1 MEKILDTILSAVGV
15 ALATVLVAIIKS
27 VGNEAVEYLQAKKKV
42 ADQKIK
48 ESKYAELF
56 EVGKNIWNMVEE
68 KYRVTDNIE
77 TLAQS
82 KADMFDNMLLEKF
95 PHLTKEELIEVRQAL
110 AGEYNKGKAMLN
122 EDSLKQQA
130 NDVVVENN
138 KLKTENAELKNKLS
152 AISNFV
158 PTTENK

>member
-1 MEKILDTILSAVGV
+1 MEKILDPILSAVGV

-27 VGNEAVEYLQAKKKV
+27 VGNEAVEYLKAKKKV

-82 KADMFDNMLLEKF
+82 KADMFDKMLLEKF
-95 PHLTKEELIEVRQAL
+95 PHLTKEELIEVRQAI
-110 AGEYNKGKAMLN
+110 AGEYNKGKAMLH

-130 NDVVVENN
+130 TQLVKENE
-138 KLKTENAELKNKLS
+138 KLKLLNAE
-152 AISNFV
+152 
-158 PTTENK
+158 TENKLAAVKSLNESL

>member
-1 MEKILDTILSAVGV
+1 MEKILDPILSAVGV

-27 VGNEAVEYLQAKKKV
+27 VGNEAVEYLKTKKKV

-82 KADMFDNMLLEKF
+82 KADMFDKMLLEKF
-95 PHLTKEELIEVRQAL
+95 PHLTKEELIEVRQAI
-110 AGEYNKGKAMLN
+110 AGEVNKGKTLLH

-130 NDVVVENN
+130 TQLVEENE
-138 KLKTENAELKNKLS
+138 KLKLLNAE
-152 AISNFV
+152 
-158 PTTENK
+158 TENKLAAVKSLNESL

>member
-1 MEKILDTILSAVGV
+1 MEKILDPILSAVGV

-27 VGNEAVEYLQAKKKV
+27 VGNEAVEYLKTKKKV

-77 TLAQS
+77 NLAKS
-82 KADMFDNMLLEKF
+82 KAAMFDRMLLEKF
-95 PHLTKEELIEVRQAL
+95 PHLTEKELTEVRQAL
-110 AGEYNKGKAMLN
+110 AGEYNKGKAMLH

-130 NDVVVENN
+130 TQLVEENE
-138 KLKTENAELKNKLS
+138 KLKLLNAE
-152 AISNFV
+152 
-158 PTTENK
+158 TENKLAAVKSLNESL

>member
-1 MEKILDTILSAVGV
+1 MEKILDPILSAVGV

-27 VGNEAVEYLQAKKKV
+27 VGNEAVEYIQTKKKV

-82 KADMFDNMLLEKF
+82 KADMFDKMLLEKF

-130 NDVVVENN
+130 TQLVEENE
-138 KLKTENAELKNKLS
+138 KLKLLNAE
-152 AISNFV
+152 
-158 PTTENK
+158 TENKLAAVKSLNESL

>member
-1 MEKILDTILSAVGV
+1 MEKILDPILSAVGV

-48 ESKYAELF
+48 ESKYNELF

-77 TLAQS
+77 NLAKS
-82 KADMFDNMLLEKF
+82 KAALFDRMLLEKF
-95 PHLTKEELIEVRQAL
+95 PHLTECELAEVRQAL

-130 NDVVVENN
+130 TELIEENN
-138 KLKTENAELKNKLS
+138 KLKTEKAELNNKLT
-152 AISNFV
+152 AISNYV
-158 PTTENK
+158 PENN

>member
-1 MEKILDTILSAVGV
+1 MDKILEPILSAVGV

-27 VGNEAVEYLQAKKKV
+27 VGNSAIEYLQVKKKV

-48 ESKYAELF
+48 ESKYNELF

-77 TLAQS
+77 NLAKS
-82 KADMFDNMLLEKF
+82 KAALFDRMFLEKF
-95 PHLTKEELIEVRQAL
+95 PHLTEGELAEVRQAL
-110 AGEYNKGKAMLN
+110 AGEYNRGKAMLN

-130 NDVVVENN
+130 TELIEENN
-138 KLKTENAELKNKLS
+138 KLKTEKADLNNKLA
-152 AISNFV
+152 AISNYV
-158 PTTENK
+158 PENN

>member
-1 MEKILDTILSAVGV
+1 MEKILDPILSAVGV

-27 VGNEAVEYLQAKKKV
+27 VGNEAVEYLKTKKKV

-95 PHLTKEELIEVRQAL
+95 PHLTKEELIEVRQAI
-110 AGEYNKGKAMLN
+110 AGEVNKGKALLH

-130 NDVVVENN
+130 TQLVEENE
-138 KLKTENAELKNKLS
+138 KLKLLNAE
-152 AISNFV
+152 
-158 PTTENK
+158 TENKLAAVKSLNESL

>member
-15 ALATVLVAIIKS
+15 ALATVLIAIIKS

-48 ESKYAELF
+48 ESKYNELF

-77 TLAQS
+77 NLAKS
-82 KADMFDNMLLEKF
+82 KAAMFDRMLLEKF
-95 PHLTKEELIEVRQAL
+95 PHLTENELIEVRQAL

-130 NDVVVENN
+130 DKLIEENE
-138 KLKTENAELKNKLS
+138 KLKTEKADLNNKLA
-152 AISNFV
+152 AISNYV
-158 PTTENK
+158 PENN

>member
-1 MEKILDTILSAVGV
+1 MEKILDPILSAVGV

-27 VGNEAVEYLQAKKKV
+27 VGNSAVEYLQAKKKV

-48 ESKYAELF
+48 ESKYNELF

-77 TLAQS
+77 SLAKS
-82 KADMFDNMLLEKF
+82 KAALFDRMLLEKF
-95 PHLTKEELIEVRQAL
+95 PHLNEGELAEVRQAL

-130 NDVVVENN
+130 TELIEENN
-138 KLKTENAELKNKLS
+138 KLKTEKAELNNKLT
-152 AISNFV
+152 AISNYV
-158 PTTENK
+158 PENN

>member
-1 MEKILDTILSAVGV
+1 MEKILDPILSAVGV

-27 VGNEAVEYLQAKKKV
+27 VGNEAVEYLKTKKKV

-77 TLAQS
+77 NLAKS
-82 KADMFDNMLLEKF
+82 KAAMFDRMLLEKF
-95 PHLTKEELIEVRQAL
+95 PHLTEKELTEVRQAL
-110 AGEYNKGKAMLN
+110 AGEYNKGKAMLH

-130 NDVVVENN
+130 TQLVEENE
-138 KLKTENAELKNKLS
+138 KLKLLNAE
-152 AISNFV
+152 
-158 PTTENK
+158 TENKLAVVKSLNESL

>member
-1 MEKILDTILSAVGV
+1 MEKILDPILSAVGV

-27 VGNEAVEYLQAKKKV
+27 VGNEAVEYLKTKKKV

-82 KADMFDNMLLEKF
+82 KADMFDKMLLEKF
-95 PHLTKEELIEVRQAL
+95 PHLTKEELIEVRQAI
-110 AGEYNKGKAMLN
+110 AGEVNKGKTLLH

-130 NDVVVENN
+130 DKLIEENE
-138 KLKTENAELKNKLS
+138 KLKLLNAE
-152 AISNFV
+152 
-158 PTTENK
+158 TENKLAAVKSLNESL

>member
-48 ESKYAELF
+48 ESKYNELF

-95 PHLTKEELIEVRQAL
+95 PHLTKEELIEVRQAI
-110 AGEYNKGKAMLN
+110 AGEVNKGKAMLN

-130 NDVVVENN
+130 TQLVDENN
-138 KLKTENAELKNKLS
+138 KLKLLNAE
-152 AISNFV
+152 
-158 PTTENK
+158 TENKLAAVKSLNESL

>member
-1 MEKILDTILSAVGV
+1 MEKFLDPILSALGV
-15 ALATVLVAIIKS
+15 ALASVLVVVIKS
-27 VGNEAVEYLQAKKKV
+27 LGEATREFIKVKVEAME
-42 ADQKIK
+42 QKIK
-48 ESKYAELF
+48 ESKYNELF

-95 PHLTKEELIEVRQAL
+95 PHLTKEELIEVRQAI
-110 AGEYNKGKAMLN
+110 AGEYNKGKAMLH

-130 NDVVVENN
+130 TQLVEENE
-138 KLKTENAELKNKLS
+138 KLKLLNAE
-152 AISNFV
+152 
-158 PTTENK
+158 TENKLAAVKSLNESL

>member
-1 MEKILDTILSAVGV
+1 KILDPILSAVGV

-27 VGNEAVEYLQAKKKV
+27 VGNEAVEYLKSKKKV

-77 TLAQS
+77 NLAKS
-82 KADMFDNMLLEKF
+82 KAAMFDRMLLEKF
-95 PHLTKEELIEVRQAL
+95 PHLTERELTEVRQAL

-130 NDVVVENN
+130 TELIEENN
-138 KLKTENAELKNKLS
+138 KLKTEKADLNNKLA
-152 AISNFV
+152 AISNYV
-158 PTTENK
+158 PENN

>member
-15 ALATVLVAIIKS
+15 ALATVLIAIIKS

-48 ESKYAELF
+48 ESKYNELF

-77 TLAQS
+77 NLANS
-82 KADMFDNMLLEKF
+82 KAAMFDRMLLEKF
-95 PHLTKEELIEVRQAL
+95 PHLTENELIEVRQAL

-130 NDVVVENN
+130 DKLIEENE
-138 KLKTENAELKNKLS
+138 KLKTEKADLNNKLA
-152 AISNFV
+152 AISNYV
-158 PTTENK
+158 PENN

>member
-1 MEKILDTILSAVGV
+1 MEKILDPILSAVGV

-95 PHLTKEELIEVRQAL
+95 PHLTKEELIEVRQAI
-110 AGEYNKGKAMLN
+110 AGEVNKGKAMLH

-130 NDVVVENN
+130 DKLIEENE
-138 KLKTENAELKNKLS
+138 KLKLLNAE
-152 AISNFV
+152 
-158 PTTENK
+158 TENKLAAVKSLKESL

>member
-1 MEKILDTILSAVGV
+1 MEKILDPILSAVGV

-27 VGNEAVEYLQAKKKV
+27 VGNEAVEYLKTKKKV

-77 TLAQS
+77 NLAKS
-82 KADMFDNMLLEKF
+82 KAAMFDRMLLEKF
-95 PHLTKEELIEVRQAL
+95 PHLTEKELTEVRQAL
-110 AGEYNKGKAMLN
+110 AGEYNKGKAMLH

-130 NDVVVENN
+130 TQLVEENE
-138 KLKTENAELKNKLS
+138 KLKLLNVE
-152 AISNFV
+152 
-158 PTTENK
+158 TENKLAAVKSLNESL

>member
-27 VGNEAVEYLQAKKKV
+27 VGNEAVEYLKTKKKV

-95 PHLTKEELIEVRQAL
+95 PHLTKEELIEVRQAI
-110 AGEYNKGKAMLN
+110 AGEVNKGKTLLH

-130 NDVVVENN
+130 TQLVEENE
-138 KLKTENAELKNKLS
+138 KLKLLNVE
-152 AISNFV
+152 
-158 PTTENK
+158 TENKLAAVKSLNESL

>member
-1 MEKILDTILSAVGV
+1 MEKILDPILSAVGV

-27 VGNEAVEYLQAKKKV
+27 VGNEAVEYLKTKKKV

-95 PHLTKEELIEVRQAL
+95 PHLTKEELIEVRQAI
-110 AGEYNKGKAMLN
+110 AGEVNKGKTLLH

-130 NDVVVENN
+130 TQLVEENE
-138 KLKTENAELKNKLS
+138 KLKLLNAE
-152 AISNFV
+152 
-158 PTTENK
+158 TENKLAAVKSLKESL